1 MKLLEQWILN
11 QEPEDFPDMI
21 EFGDGLTISD
31 VQKELTSGVEI
42 RGVYQLFDEGLQ
54 IPVIAAI
61 LSNGRNYYMEGSI
74 ADVYNEF

>member
-54 IPVIAAI
+54 IPIIAAI

>member
-21 EFGDGLTISD
+21 EYGDGLTISD

-42 RGVYQLFDEGLQ
+42 CGVYQLFDEGLQ
-54 IPVIAAI
+54 IPVIAGI
-61 LSNGRNYYMEGSI
+61 LSNGKNYYMEGSI